1 MKFQRVGSG
10 KHRVRASLDLTPLID
25 VIFNLIIFFMLSS
38 TFVVQTSIPIETPE
52 APGTVKMENRELSV
66 TLQYGEGG
74 PDGKG
79 RAYIETDEVSTWED
93 LSRRLAEEVAKKPD
107 ALVLIRPDER
117 VDTGRLVYVLGIAT
131 SVGIQRYGIAAVPPK
146 DQ

>member
-1 MKFQRVGSG
+1 
-10 KHRVRASLDLTPLID
+10 
-25 VIFNLIIFFMLSS
+25 
-38 TFVVQTSIPIETPE
+38 
-52 APGTVKMENRELSV
+52 
-66 TLQYGEGG
+66 GG

-79 RAYIETDEVSTWED
+79 RVYIETDEVSTWED